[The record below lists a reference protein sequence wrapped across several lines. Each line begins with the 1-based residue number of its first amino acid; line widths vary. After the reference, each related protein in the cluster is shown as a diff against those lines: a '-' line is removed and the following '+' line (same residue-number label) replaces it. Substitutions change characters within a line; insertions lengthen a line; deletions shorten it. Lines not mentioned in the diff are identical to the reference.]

1 VTDAPLPHA
10 PASRAVL
17 GGLVA
22 GPLAATA
29 LAGCMFRSDPVAG
42 ASHPALVAPREEAV
56 LALLAVPADPAKAR
70 GVVQA
75 LARRTR
81 AVNAA
86 GAGTSAT
93 LAVGDTWFAKA
104 GLADRRPPGAEP
116 LPRFP
121 GDELDRLRTGGDVLV
136 LVEGDNRPIA
146 GRGSASMLAGLEG
159 YGAVVRWQVA
169 ASRPENEVRDGRALT
184 RDTLGFVQGFAN
196 RDVRDGPAVDGVTL
210 IRSGDGVPAWAVGGT
225 YLALR
230 VLRLDRAAWDAE
242 PAAMQEQVIGR
253 RTDGRWLDGTAADG
267 EPDFGADP
275 YGAYTP
281 HDSHV
286 RLANPR
292 TPGSSPPPLVRRSWS
307 YATPGPAASR
317 EEGVLFMAYQADVE
331 AGFVAVQRRLED
343 QALNEYVR
351 AVGGGCFVVPPGDVR
366 DVPWEQA
373 LLGG

>member
-1 VTDAPLPHA
+1 
-10 PASRAVL
+10 
-17 GGLVA
+17 
-22 GPLAATA
+22 
-29 LAGCMFRSDPVAG
+29 MFRNDPVAG
-42 ASHPALVAPREEAV
+42 ASHPALVAPRGEAV

-75 LARRTR
+75 LARRVR

-86 GAGTSAT
+86 GAGTTAT
-93 LAVGDTWFAKA
+93 LALGDTWFAKA

-116 LPRFP
+116 FPRFP

-136 LVEGDNRPIA
+136 LSEGDNRPIA
-146 GRGSASMLAGLEG
+146 NRGTASMLAGLEEWD
-159 YGAVVRWQVA
+159 AVVRWQVA

-184 RDTLGFVQGFAN
+184 RDSLGFVQGLAN

-230 VLRLDRAAWDAE
+230 VLRLDRAMWDAE
-242 PAAMQEQVIGR
+242 PAAMQEQIIGR

-267 EPDFGADP
+267 EPDYGADP

-292 TPGSSPPPLVRRSWS
+292 TSGSSPPPLVRRSWS
-307 YATPGPAASR
+307 YATPGPATSR

-331 AGFVAVQRRLED
+331 AGFVAVQRRLEK
-343 QALNEYVR
+343 QALNDYVR
-351 AVGGGCFVVPPGDVR
+351 TVGSGCFVVPPGDRR

-373 LLGG
+373 LLG